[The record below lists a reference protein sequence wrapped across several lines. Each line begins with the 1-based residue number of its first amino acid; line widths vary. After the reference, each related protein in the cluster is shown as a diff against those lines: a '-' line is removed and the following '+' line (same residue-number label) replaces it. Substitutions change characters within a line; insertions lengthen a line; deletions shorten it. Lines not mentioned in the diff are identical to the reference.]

1 MSQAE
6 ESEIK
11 AIFEFV
17 DNDPIDATFTINQNV
32 RDLNYTHFQDSPSS
46 KWTIIHNLNKCPSVT
61 VVSSAGDAV
70 FADVKYIDN
79 NTVELNFSAAF
90 GGRAYCN

>member
-6 ESEIK
+6 ESTIK

-32 RDLNYTHFQDSPSS
+32 RDLNYTHYQDSPSA
-46 KWTIIHNLNKCPSVT
+46 KWTIQHNLNKFPSVT

-79 NTVELNFSAAF
+79 NNVELNFSAAF